1 VRMAVSLFDVIGPIM
16 IGPSSSHTAGAA
28 RLGNMARRICGK
40 DFQRVEFFLHGSFAH
55 TGKGHGTEKALLGGV
70 LGLKASDERIK
81 DSFALAKQMGIAFSF
96 AKTDL
101 GDYHPNSV
109 KIVLYGS
116 KSTCSIIGSSI
127 GGGKILISEIDGMA
141 IEFSGE
147 YPTIITR
154 HHDEPGVVARV
165 SAILSQ
171 YGINI
176 AFLKVFRQYRSGE
189 ASMVIETDQQV
200 EQEMLA
206 RLKALE
212 EITRIIFVD
221 MDE

>member
-1 VRMAVSLFDVIGPIM
+1 MAVSLFDVIGPVM

-28 RLGNMARRICGK
+28 RLGNMARRICGL
-40 DFQRVEFFLHGSFAH
+40 DFQRVEFLLHGSFAQ

-81 DSFALAKQMGIAFSF
+81 DSFALAEQQGLAFLF
-96 AKTDL
+96 AEIDL
-101 GDYHPNSV
+101 GDHHPNSV
-109 KIVLYGS
+109 KIVLHGRE
-116 KSTCSIIGSSI
+116 STCSIIGSSI
-127 GGGKILISEIDGMA
+127 GGGKISICEIDGMSM
-141 IEFSGE
+141 EFSGE

-176 AFLKVFRQYRSGE
+176 AFLKVFRQYRAGE

-200 EQEMLA
+200 DKEILA
-206 RLKALE
+206 RLEAVDGIE
-212 EITRIIFVD
+212 RVIFVD
-221 MDE
+221 VND

>member
-1 VRMAVSLFDVIGPIM
+1 MPVSLFDVIGPVM

-40 DFQRVEFFLHGSFAH
+40 EFQRVEFFLHGSFAD

-70 LGLKASDERIK
+70 LGLKASDESIR
-81 DSFALAKQMGIAFSF
+81 DSFALAERAGLTFSF
-96 AKTDL
+96 TNTDL

-109 KIVLYGS
+109 KIILHGYD
-116 KSTCSIIGSSI
+116 STCSIIGSSI
-127 GGGKILISEIDGMA
+127 GGGKIMITEVDGMA
-141 IEFSGE
+141 MEFSGE
-147 YPTIITR
+147 YPAIITR
-154 HHDEPGVVARV
+154 HRDEPGVVAQV
-165 SAILSQ
+165 STILAQ

-200 EQEMLA
+200 AQEIIA

-212 EITRIIFVD
+212 EIQRIIFVD